1 MSVWDDPSLSMDT
14 DYVTF
19 ENEGDTIK
27 GQITGIYAHTFA
39 DGKVAPKLTLDT
51 EQGSKILTAGQFQ
64 LRQKLSDLRP
74 NIGDTITVT
83 FTGMNNLGGGKTMKL
98 FDVNVAKSADTPAP
112 TAGAPAP
119 VAAAPTDMTPEQ
131 LAAVQLLQASG
142 LST

>member
-27 GQITGIYAHTFA
+27 GQITGIYAHTFV

-51 EQGSKILTAGQFQ
+51 DQGQKILTAGQFQ

-83 FTGMNNLGGGKTMKL
+83 FTGMNNLGGGRTMKL
-98 FDVNVAKSADTPAP
+98 FDVDVAKS
-112 TAGAPAP
+112 G
-119 VAAAPTDMTPEQ
+119 AAAPQVAAVDAPSLTPEQ
-131 LAAVQLLQASG
+131 QQAMELLKASG